1 MSNNTWTDL
10 IYDQNGWDL
19 GISMPGAFELFY
31 YLPIETFSYSRVF
44 RFVDPQSLT
53 ARVQIWCLLHIKW
66 AKPSNGCNLGLVSQ
80 VTYNLAQKMSYIP
93 NICHLNIVN
102 LGQCLKV
109 PLSFAGCNEKRKEKC
124 SQNGCV
130 WGIIMTAAF
139 KLDHLLP
146 VEPLSYKKFSTSVT
160 LKA

>member
-1 MSNNTWTDL
+1 MNRSDIRPKWMRFRDINARSIWTGPL
-10 IYDQNGWDL
+10 AAYWDIFIL
-19 GISMPGAFELFY
+19 K
-31 YLPIETFSYSRVF
+31 VF
-44 RFVDPQSLT
+44 RFVAPQSLT
-53 ARVQIWCLLHIKW
+53 ARVQIWCLFHIKW

-109 PLSFAGCNEKRKEKC
+109 PLSFAGCCEKRKEKC

-130 WGIIMTAAF
+130 WGITVTAAF
-139 KLDHLLP
+139 KMDHLLP
-146 VEPLSYKKFSTSVT
+146 IEPFSYQKFSTSKT